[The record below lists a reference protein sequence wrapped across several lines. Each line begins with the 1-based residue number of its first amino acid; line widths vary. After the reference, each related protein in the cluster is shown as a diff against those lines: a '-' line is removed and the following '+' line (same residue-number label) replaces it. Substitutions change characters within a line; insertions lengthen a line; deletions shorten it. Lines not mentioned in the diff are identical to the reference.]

1 VKSYTA
7 HSKSETKARPEV
19 ILVAAMSL
27 DGKIATRSGDSRI
40 SSKID
45 LRTLHKLRSQSDA
58 VMIGIRTELID
69 NPLLTVR
76 YVKGKSPIRV
86 IVDSSART
94 PLKANILRTDPFSVF
109 IAVSRKA
116 SASKVAGL
124 QRAGARIIRCGK
136 SKINLKM
143 LLRTLYRRG
152 IRRIVLEG
160 GGILNWS
167 MLREGLVDD
176 VHITISPILIGGD
189 EATTLVEGIG
199 MSTINKS
206 FRLRLLRVRRR
217 ENEITLEY
225 KVNRNG

>member
-1 VKSYTA
+1 MA
-7 HSKSETKARPEV
+7 HSKSETKARPKV

-27 DGKIATRSGDSRI
+27 DGKIATKSGDSRI

-76 YVKGKSPIRV
+76 YVKGKSPMRV

-94 PLKANILRTDPFSVF
+94 PIKANILRTDPSSVF
-109 IAVSRKA
+109 IAVSGKA

-124 QRAGARIIRCGK
+124 QRAGARIIRCGQ

-143 LLRTLYRRG
+143 LLRKLYRQG
-152 IRRIVLEG
+152 IRRIILEG

-167 MLREGLVDD
+167 MLRERLVDD
-176 VHITISPILIGGD
+176 VHVTISPILIGGD

-199 MSTINKS
+199 MPTINKS

-225 KVNRNG
+225 KVKKNG

>member
-7 HSKSETKARPEV
+7 HSKPETKARPEV

-94 PLKANILRTDPFSVF
+94 PLKAKILRTDPSSVF
-109 IAVSRKA
+109 IAISRKA
-116 SASKVAGL
+116 STPKVVGL
-124 QRAGARIIRCGK
+124 QRAGARIIHCGQ

-143 LLRTLYRRG
+143 LLRTLYRQG
-152 IRRIVLEG
+152 IRRIILEG

-176 VHITISPILIGGD
+176 VHVTISPMLIGGD
-189 EATTLVEGIG
+189 RATTLVEGIG
-199 MSTINKS
+199 MPTISKS
-206 FRLRLLRVRRR
+206 FQLQLLRVRRR
-217 ENEITLEY
+217 GNEITLEY
-225 KVNRNG
+225 KVKRND

>member
-1 VKSYTA
+1 MKFYTA
-7 HSKSETKARPEV
+7 HLKSETKARPEV
-19 ILVAAMSL
+19 VLVAAMSL

-45 LRTLHKLRSQSDA
+45 LRALHRLRSRSDA

-76 YVKGKSPIRV
+76 HAKGKSPIRV

-94 PLKANILRTDPFSVF
+94 PLKAKILRRDPSSVF
-109 IAVSRKA
+109 IVVSRKA
-116 SASKVAGL
+116 PRSKVVML
-124 QRAGARIIRCGK
+124 QRAGARIIRCGW
-136 SKINLKM
+136 SKIDLKM
-143 LLRTLYRRG
+143 LMHTLYRQG
-152 IRRIVLEG
+152 IRRIILEG

-176 VHITISPILIGGD
+176 VHVTISPMLIGGD
-189 EATTLVEGIG
+189 RATTLVEGIG
-199 MSTINKS
+199 MPTISKS

-217 ENEITLEY
+217 GNEITLEY
-225 KVNRNG
+225 KVNRND

>member
-7 HSKSETKARPEV
+7 HSNSETETRPKV

-45 LRTLHKLRSQSDA
+45 LRALHQLRSQSDA

-76 YVKGKSPIRV
+76 YVKGRNPIRV

-94 PLKANILRTDPFSVF
+94 PLEARILRTDPSSVF
-109 IAVSRKA
+109 IAVSEKA
-116 SASKVAGL
+116 SKSKVAGL
-124 QRAGARIIRCGK
+124 RRAGARIIRCGQ

-143 LLRTLYRRG
+143 LMRALYRQG
-152 IRRIVLEG
+152 VRRIVLEG
-160 GGILNWS
+160 GGTLNWS

-176 VHITISPILIGGD
+176 VHVTISPILIGGD
-189 EATTLVEGIG
+189 RATTLVEGIG
-199 MSTINKS
+199 KPTINKS
-206 FRLRLLRVRRR
+206 FQLRLLRARRR
-217 ENEITLEY
+217 RNEISLEY
-225 KVNRNG
+225 KVKRND